1 MEFELKQWKEK
12 YDMLDEDM
20 TNLEQTNEDFEI
32 NIAELLQK
40 INNINSKLEEALDDK
55 LRYETMANDRAQICE
70 KLTHSNQKLMI
81 KLASALCE
89 LERLF
94 IAKHGDAGK
103 EAQQEPTH
111 IRASRRKIEDNTNN
125 LSMKSMS
132 KMSLVPSTS
141 LNVGQI
147 DTSEV
152 SGHKDE
158 NDEHSHGAFG
168 HSHANILAGKF
179 KPK

>member
-81 KLASALCE
+81 KLASAYCE

-94 IAKHGDAGK
+94 IAKHGDTGK
-103 EAQQEPTH
+103 EDIQEPTQ
-111 IRASRRKIEDNTNN
+111 IRASRRNIETTPSNF
-125 LSMKSMS
+125 SMKSMS
-132 KMSLVPSTS
+132 KVSLA
-141 LNVGQI
+141 NAGQT

-152 SGHKDE
+152 DGKIEKEGHG
-158 NDEHSHGAFG
+158 HGVHG
-168 HSHANILAGKF
+168 HSHDDIKKGKF
-179 KPK
+179 AKK